1 MEVYVSA
8 CVYAVAVSSLL
19 LLPAIIFLTSYLR
32 MILQVRDHDVYTAE
46 WCSCILTVT
55 CHVFARVASCSFR
68 LRLTTLTLASSQLL
82 MQNLRARPA
91 SHGCVDKKIFV
102 GQNYFCLIW
111 FLGDRL

>member
-1 MEVYVSA
+1 
-8 CVYAVAVSSLL
+8 
-19 LLPAIIFLTSYLR
+19 